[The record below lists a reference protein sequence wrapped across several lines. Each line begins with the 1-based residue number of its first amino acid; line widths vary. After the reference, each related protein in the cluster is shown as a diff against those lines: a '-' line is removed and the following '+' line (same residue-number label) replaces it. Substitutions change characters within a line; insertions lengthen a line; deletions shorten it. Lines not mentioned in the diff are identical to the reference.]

1 MINSVNSDSSYL
13 TLLANNNLL
22 NKLSETTKT
31 NSEATSFK
39 LPSDTSDQTSVS
51 SIGGTNVSLEDHL
64 RMMQSLQSQSVISTA
79 NTQSASTTDLSSLDL
94 DGDGTISSDE
104 YDSIL
109 SKMGITDAP
118 SSKDFFAKVD
128 TNSDGEISID
138 ELKAQR
144 PTGLPPTQAQSISSD
159 IDLDS
164 DGTVSTDEYDSAIA
178 QMGITNA
185 PSSKDFFAQVDT
197 NSDGEISVDELKAQ
211 RPTGPPMGPPPTQ
224 AQSISSDIDLDSD
237 GTISTDEYDSAIAQ
251 MGITDA
257 PSSKDFFA
265 QVDTNSDGEISVDEL
280 NAQKALASQATL
292 AQSIASTIDLNGDGT
307 ISTDEYDSIVSK
319 LGITDAPSSKDFF
332 TQLDTN
338 SDGKI
343 SVDELN
349 AALNAAQAT
358 SAQSISNQSTSGQS
372 LSDEFNAIAA
382 SMLNA
387 YESNYQ
393 NMFNTD
399 NTNLNSIA

>member
-178 QMGITNA
+178 QMGIT
-185 PSSKDFFAQVDT
+185 
-197 NSDGEISVDELKAQ
+197 
-211 RPTGPPMGPPPTQ
+211 
-224 AQSISSDIDLDSD
+224 
-237 GTISTDEYDSAIAQ
+237 
-251 MGITDA
+251 DA

-292 AQSIASTIDLNGDGT
+292 AQSIASTIDLNSDGT

>member
-128 TNSDGEISID
+128 TNSDGEISED

-144 PTGLPPTQAQSISSD
+144 PTGP
-159 IDLDS
+159 
-164 DGTVSTDEYDSAIA
+164 
-178 QMGITNA
+178 
-185 PSSKDFFAQVDT
+185 
-197 NSDGEISVDELKAQ
+197 
-211 RPTGPPMGPPPTQ
+211 PPMGPPPTQ

-343 SVDELN
+343 SVDVLN